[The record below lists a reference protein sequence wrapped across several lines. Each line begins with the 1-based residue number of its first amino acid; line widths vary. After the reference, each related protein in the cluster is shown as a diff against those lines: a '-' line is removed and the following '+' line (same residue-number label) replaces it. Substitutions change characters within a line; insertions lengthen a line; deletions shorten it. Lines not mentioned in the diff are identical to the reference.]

1 MSEDLK
7 NNDPMQ
13 EKSAGGEVKSAAPET
28 QAVPEVQ
35 AAPEAQTAP
44 EAQAAPE
51 VQAAPEDI
59 FCPQCGMKNAAQ
71 ARFCSACGT
80 PLGSVEA
87 AAQAPSEPETENT
100 YESAYTGSALKRL
113 LINLG
118 VLLGSICTLGIAYPF
133 LVCIKEKWLKS
144 HTFVNG
150 RQLEFDGNGAQLI
163 GKYIIWLLLSV
174 VTFGIYALL
183 RLPLNMQRWKT
194 KHTHVKGY
202 RIDGKK
208 GESKFTGSMF
218 GLFGIRL
225 LRMIMVPLGFITL
238 GFASAWAKL
247 VRLRWFNEKK
257 IIDGVRIH
265 NDAQLKQYWVKRVVW
280 FLLMIVTVFIHRI
293 FFRAN
298 SELKFLS
305 KHDKFANPSVF
316 PRPEVSIEEMKAHE
330 AAAKKASKQETAL
343 RMAKIMPIV
352 SIIGTLVLFC
362 VRLGLAFTSEMPD
375 MIGII
380 MSVFMI
386 FMLVPASRAYVTVHN
401 KKDADLSKIKILMI
415 VAVVVAVVCTVAN
428 IFVPTLIQAGQ

>member
-1 MSEDLK
+1 MRLAALAAAKHTPRNGNK
-7 NNDPMQ
+7 NNAENQ
-13 EKSAGGEVKSAAPET
+13 TERRGG
-28 QAVPEVQ
+28 
-35 AAPEAQTAP
+35 
-44 EAQAAPE
+44 
-51 VQAAPEDI
+51 
-59 FCPQCGMKNAAQ
+59 
-71 ARFCSACGT
+71 
-80 PLGSVEA
+80 
-87 AAQAPSEPETENT
+87 
-100 YESAYTGSALKRL
+100 ALKRL

-118 VLLGSICTLGIAYPF
+118 VLLGSLFTLGIAYPF
-133 LVCIKEKWLKS
+133 LVCMKEKWLKS

-225 LRMIMVPLGFITL
+225 LRMIMFPLGFITL
-238 GFASAWAKL
+238 GLASAWAKL

-316 PRPEVSIEEMKAHE
+316 PRPEVSIEEMKARE
-330 AAAKKASKQETAL
+330 AAAKKESKQETAL

-352 SIIGTLVLFC
+352 SIIGTLAIFC

-380 MSVFMI
+380 MSVLMI
-386 FMLVPASRAYVTVHN
+386 FMLAPVSRAYVTVRG

-428 IFVPTLIQAGQ
+428 MFLPILIQAGQ